1 MPAGEPELV
10 RRAQGGD
17 ALALEALVARH
28 RNLACA
34 QARGLVL
41 PGGTAEDLRQEA
53 LAGLVEA
60 VRRFRP
66 ERGPFRA
73 FAAVMCRRACQRAVR
88 TALQRRRM
96 RVTDALPL
104 GGEGTEAAASGPA
117 QDPVHRAIVRE
128 ELRALG
134 AFVRGG
140 GLSGLERGVLQMSVL
155 GLSYAEQAR
164 RLGCTRKAIDNAHQR
179 CQRKIAG
186 RLGESSALLG
196 QAA

>member
-1 MPAGEPELV
+1 MPAGEPERV

-17 ALALEALVARH
+17 ARALEALVARH

-73 FAAVMCRRACQRAVR
+73 FAAVMCRRACQRAV
-88 TALQRRRM
+88 
-96 RVTDALPL
+96 
-104 GGEGTEAAASGPA
+104 
-117 QDPVHRAIVRE
+117 
-128 ELRALG
+128 
-134 AFVRGG
+134 
-140 GLSGLERGVLQMSVL
+140 
-155 GLSYAEQAR
+155 
-164 RLGCTRKAIDNAHQR
+164 
-179 CQRKIAG
+179 
-186 RLGESSALLG
+186 G
-196 QAA
+196 QEKTSPRQSRNQ